1 MYIAMNRFKVS
12 NGSET
17 EFEDVWRNRDSS
29 LSQVPGFVEFR
40 LLRGKANAEEGYTL
54 FSSHTLWASEEDFLN
69 WTKSENFRLAHR
81 SAGENKRLY
90 WGPPQFEG
98 FTVVSGI

>member
-1 MYIAMNRFKVS
+1 MYIAMNRFKVVIGLES
-12 NGSET
+12 DFET
-17 EFEDVWRNRDSS
+17 VWRERDSQ
-29 LSQVPGFVEFR
+29 LSEVLGFLEFR
-40 LLRGKANAEEGYTL
+40 LLRGKTNMDEGYTL
-54 FSSHTLWASEEDFLN
+54 FSSHTSWRSEEDFLN